1 MSAAPWKKKDG
12 MTKPPKEP
20 HLAPSNSSVCKFRT
34 KLRRTR
40 KSEKNPIRAPTKVPN
55 AKLATGSATTSEV
68 GTDRTVP
75 KGRKS
80 ATAGITGGLRLSQIP
95 RSAKLH
101 LKPKSPSKRSTAV
114 DVQRLWRK
122 RLKHGKQIIENFQ
135 EERLP
140 NQCNGD
146 PYLNGEWSVSFVHQ
160 YWISFNKSLQSPGC
174 SHVCVCVCVYDAPQE
189 WFLQKLQSLNRTKS
203 TGETRSQSSSTKDLV
218 VKYEIIWIIGFY
230 STHHFRHLSILD
242 LFFSEAGSLSSNMPS
257 RSQRGSDT
265 VHEKLLLALGLDLWP
280 RILRWLRKARWFEW
294 VVNVL
299 GLRLI
304 FRILWP
310 THVTII
316 CHH

>member
-1 MSAAPWKKKDG
+1 

-114 DVQRLWRK
+114 DVQRLWRT
-122 RLKHGKQIIENFQ
+122 RLKHGKQFIENFPQ
-135 EERLP
+135 KKGCQINAMGTHSSWWVERFF
-140 NQCNGD
+140 CA
-146 PYLNGEWSVSFVHQ
+146 SVLDFFLTSRFKV
-160 YWISFNKSLQSPGC
+160 LDARR
-174 SHVCVCVCVYDAPQE
+174 CVCVCVYDAPN
-189 WFLQKLQSLNRTKS
+189 KCKS
-203 TGETRSQSSSTKDLV
+203 DFFKSYRVWTGKKHRRNQVPIEQHQRLGSKKGSSGSSD
-218 VKYEIIWIIGFY
+218 
-230 STHHFRHLSILD
+230 SILLIISAIFPAVHVF
-242 LFFSEAGSLSSNMPS
+242 LFRSGLASAKCLQGLNEEAILFMKSFC
-257 RSQRGSDT
+257 
-265 VHEKLLLALGLDLWP
+265 LLLVWIFGLGFWDGGE
-280 RILRWLRKARWFEW
+280 IARWLDRW
-294 VVNVL
+294 V
-299 GLRLI
+299 
-304 FRILWP
+304 
-310 THVTII
+310 
-316 CHH
+316 